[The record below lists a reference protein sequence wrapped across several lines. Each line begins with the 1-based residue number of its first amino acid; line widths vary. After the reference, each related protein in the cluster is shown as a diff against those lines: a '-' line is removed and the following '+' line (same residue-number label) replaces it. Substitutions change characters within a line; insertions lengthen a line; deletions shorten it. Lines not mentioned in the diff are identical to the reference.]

1 MIDYQLF
8 LHRDNDNEFYNFD
21 SDMQELHQA
30 VDIQNMSEKKE
41 AGLAIILSFSIY
53 NIKIS

>member
-30 VDIQNMSEKKE
+30 ADIQNMSKK
-41 AGLAIILSFSIY
+41 
-53 NIKIS
+53 K